1 VAKRKIDKKLY
12 QRIRAS
18 GVRKRVARE
27 LSQLPVIGS
36 GGKRPRKATRRAVE
50 RLQGVVAELQGHAG
64 RGDRKATAR
73 KAARTRAKKAEGRR
87 ASARKGAKTRARS

>member
-1 VAKRKIDKKLY
+1 MAKRKGDNKLY
-12 QRIRAS
+12 ERLRAS

-27 LSQLPVIGS
+27 LSQLPLIGS
-36 GGKRPRKATRRAVE
+36 RGKQPTKATRRAVE

-64 RGDRKATAR
+64 RGDRKAAAR

-87 ASARKGAKTRARS
+87 ASARKAAKTRARS